1 MKISRGYFY
10 VFSGH
15 LLLCTSTFAKYL
27 KKVYMVYYYS
37 YCTCINNKH
46 NPYGTIHFVIHNL
59 GREIIYD
66 DKVWGGDCNK
76 ELW

>member
-10 VFSGH
+10 VFDGN
-15 LLLCTSTFAKYL
+15 LLLCTSAFAKYL
-27 KKVYMVYYYS
+27 KEVYMAYYS
-37 YCTCINNKH
+37 HCTCINNNH
-46 NPYGTIHFVIHNL
+46 NPYGTIHFVINDL